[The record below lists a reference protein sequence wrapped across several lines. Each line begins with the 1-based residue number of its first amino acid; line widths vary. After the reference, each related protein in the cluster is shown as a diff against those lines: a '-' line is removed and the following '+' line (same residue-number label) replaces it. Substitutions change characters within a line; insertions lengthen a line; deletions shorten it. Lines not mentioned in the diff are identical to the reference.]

1 MLKSFTMFCFVLA
14 TITCYAQQTKTSIT
28 GIDAIKLGDSINRVN
43 SYGFKFRALAK
54 YQLSDSI
61 HTSTIYEPKETLPTY
76 LSKHN
81 SKDGNHINSD
91 SGKTFCPDVSVF
103 ITNNFTINQIQ
114 HSKTATLALTYF
126 KNMLIEIRIIDSTKR
141 IRANYSYGI
150 KQYGKRFAKQMDGY
164 TLLEGRYPTNK
175 IPTPED
181 FTKTPIATIAKQ
193 LSDNA
198 HIETVYWKNGN
209 HSFSFNQCS
218 YPDKFWAEKLFLNNE
233 CSWCG
238 CAEAAIIIK
247 NDKSYKAMTDCSDAT
262 LKQQLI
268 NNKQV
273 AN

>member
-1 MLKSFTMFCFVLA
+1 MLKTLVLFCFAFA
-14 TITCYAQQTKTSIT
+14 TITCYSQQTQTPIT
-28 GIDAIKLGDSINRVN
+28 GIDGIQLGDSISRVN
-43 SYGFKFRALAK
+43 NYGFPFRALAK
-54 YQLSDSI
+54 YHLSDSI
-61 HTSTIYEPKETLPTY
+61 HTDNIYVPKETLPTY

-81 SKDGNHINSD
+81 SKNVNHINSD
-91 SGKTFCPDVSVF
+91 SGKTFCQDVSAF
-103 ITNNFTINQIQ
+103 ITNNFNINQIQ

-126 KNMLIEIRIIDSTKR
+126 KNVLIEIRIIDSTKR
-141 IRANYSYGI
+141 IRANYIYGL
-150 KQYGKRFAKQMDGY
+150 KKYGKGFANQMDGY
-164 TLLEGRYPTNK
+164 TLLEGRYPNHK

-181 FTKTPIATIAKQ
+181 FTKIPIATIAKH

-198 HIETVYWKNGN
+198 HIETVYWENGN

-218 YPDKFWAEKLFLNNE
+218 YPDKFWAEKLFLNDE

-247 NDKSYKAMTDCSDAT
+247 NDKAYKAMTDCSDAT